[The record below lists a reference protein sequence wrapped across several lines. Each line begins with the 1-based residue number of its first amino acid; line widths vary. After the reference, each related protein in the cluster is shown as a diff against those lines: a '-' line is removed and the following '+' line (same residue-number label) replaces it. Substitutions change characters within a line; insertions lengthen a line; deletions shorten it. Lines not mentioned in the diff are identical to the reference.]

1 MNDAVVSNIPRIY
14 TAIAEWMACMVYIS
28 QCPGGLTGRRFY
40 LLSGAALLLQSL
52 WLVVTGP
59 LRLAFWIPCMA
70 VAVGLM
76 FLLIQLSCDMPLPSI
91 CYYTIR
97 AFLLAEFAASLEW
110 QLSVYATYD
119 LALDSSIAT
128 PLILFAVYAA
138 VFYVFYRLERRWK
151 DHPFVLSLRC
161 ADLWNPLLIGLISF
175 SMSNLSYT
183 DLRTPFSS
191 GTVFEIFN
199 IRTLMDFSG
208 VALLYAYHAQS
219 GKMLL
224 KRELDAI
231 QNILHSQYAQ
241 YKQSRDSIDLI
252 NRKYHDLKHQIAV
265 LRSEQDSNRRT
276 AFLDEMEQEIKV
288 YEAQNKTGNSVLDT
302 LLTGKSLYC
311 SKHQIEL
318 VCVADGAQLDFM
330 SAMDLCTIFGNALD
344 NAIEYELTIPEKK
357 KRIVRIEVFAKNSF
371 LIIRVENYFE
381 GTLQLTNG
389 LPDTTKAERDYHGFG
404 LKSIRYTVEKYGG
417 SMNVDAAGN
426 WFRLHILLPLAN

>member
-1 MNDAVVSNIPRIY
+1 
-14 TAIAEWMACMVYIS
+14 
-28 QCPGGLTGRRFY
+28 
-40 LLSGAALLLQSL
+40 
-52 WLVVTGP
+52 
-59 LRLAFWIPCMA
+59 
-70 VAVGLM
+70 
-76 FLLIQLSCDMPLPSI
+76 
-91 CYYTIR
+91 
-97 AFLLAEFAASLEW
+97 
-110 QLSVYATYD
+110 
-119 LALDSSIAT
+119 
-128 PLILFAVYAA
+128 
-138 VFYVFYRLERRWK
+138 
-151 DHPFVLSLRC
+151 
-161 ADLWNPLLIGLISF
+161 
-175 SMSNLSYT
+175 MSNLSYT

-199 IRTLMDFSG
+199 IRTLTDFSG

-381 GTLQLTNG
+381 GTLRLTNG

-426 WFRLHILLPLAN
+426 WFRLHILLPLAH